1 MCKKLAQF
9 RNFTYICITL
19 MKNTMKTFTLII
31 ASALLFASCAKE
43 DITINNTNTPN
54 PQPNN
59 YEYYNLNI
67 NDVPQFVGEI
77 DGTTT
82 QFVAGTDGVENVA
95 SVSYTGNNSTL
106 ATEFTVRENGAV
118 VGKLIIAKRYIA
130 KTSLTDSSNV
140 RQFFATGNYGFSA
153 DNSTSGVVITYIDQN
168 NTVWTSKA
176 GDNASGNFN
185 IGTIKT
191 AVTNPCMVVT
201 YEVKTK
207 IDLGCK
213 LYNNGKSITISGSA
227 IGQFAVAQ

>member
-1 MCKKLAQF
+1 
-9 RNFTYICITL
+9 
-19 MKNTMKTFTLII
+19 MK
-31 ASALLFASCAKE
+31 ALKFILPVAILFASCAKE
-43 DITINNTNTPN
+43 EISPITPNTPN

-118 VGKLIIAKRYIA
+118 VGKLVIAKRYIA

-140 RQFFATGNYGFSA
+140 RQFFAAGNYGFSA

-168 NTVWTSKA
+168 NTVWTSKS
-176 GDNASGNFN
+176 GNNADGNFN
-185 IGTIKT
+185 ISTIKT

-213 LYNNGKSITISGSA
+213 LYNNGKSMVISGSA

>member
-19 MKNTMKTFTLII
+19 MKNTMKTFTLIF

-43 DITINNTNTPN
+43 EIAINNTNTPN

-59 YEYYNLNI
+59 YEYYNLNV
-67 NDVPQFVGEI
+67 NEVPQFVGEI

-82 QFVAGTDGVENVA
+82 QLVAGTDGVENVA

-106 ATEFTVRENGAV
+106 ATEFTVRENGNI
-118 VGKLIIAKRYIA
+118 VGKLVIAKRYIN
-130 KTSLTDSSNV
+130 KTSLTDSINV
-140 RQFFATGNYGFSA
+140 RQFFNVGTYGYSA
-153 DNSTSGVVITYIDQN
+153 DNSNSGVVITYIDQN
-168 NTVWTSKA
+168 NVVWTSKG
-176 GDNASGNFN
+176 GDNSNGAFN
-185 IGTIKT
+185 IQNIKT
-191 AVTNPCMVVT
+191 AVSAPCSVVT

-207 IDLGCK
+207 MDLGCK
-213 LYNNGKSITISGSA
+213 LYNNGKSISISGSA

>member
-1 MCKKLAQF
+1 
-9 RNFTYICITL
+9 
-19 MKNTMKTFTLII
+19 MKTFTLII
-31 ASALLFASCAKE
+31 SAALLFASCAKE
-43 DITINNTNTPN
+43 DISINNTNTPN

-106 ATEFTVRENGAV
+106 ATEFTVRENGNV
-118 VGKLIIAKRYIA
+118 IGKLVIAKRYIN

-140 RQFFATGNYGFSA
+140 RQFFNVGDYGYATS
-153 DNSTSGVVITYIDQN
+153 NSNSGVVITYIDQN
-168 NTVWTSKA
+168 NVVWTSKA
-176 GDNASGNFN
+176 GDNTNSTFGIRNN
-185 IGTIKT
+185 TS
-191 AVTNPCMVVT
+191 AVSAPCTVVT

-213 LYNNGKSITISGSA
+213 LYNNGKSISISGSA

>member
-19 MKNTMKTFTLII
+19 MKNTMKTFTLIF

-43 DITINNTNTPN
+43 EIAINNTNTPN

-67 NDVPQFVGEI
+67 NEVPQFVGEI

-106 ATEFTVRENGAV
+106 ATEFTVRENGNII
-118 VGKLIIAKRYIA
+118 GKLVIAKRYIN

-140 RQFFATGNYGFSA
+140 RQFFNVGEYGYSA
-153 DNSTSGVVITYIDQN
+153 DNSNSGVVITYIDQN
-168 NTVWTSKA
+168 NVVWTSKG
-176 GDNASGNFN
+176 GDNANSAFGIRN
-185 IGTIKT
+185 IKT
-191 AVTNPCMVVT
+191 AVTAPCSVVT

-213 LYNNGKSITISGSA
+213 LYNNGNSISISGSA

>member
-1 MCKKLAQF
+1 
-9 RNFTYICITL
+9 

-31 ASALLFASCAKE
+31 SAALLFASCAKE
-43 DITINNTNTPN
+43 DISINNTNTPN

-67 NDVPQFVGEI
+67 NEVPQFVGEI

-106 ATEFTVRENGAV
+106 ATEFTVRENGNII
-118 VGKLIIAKRYIA
+118 GKLVIAKRYIN

-140 RQFFATGNYGFSA
+140 RQFFNVGDYGYSA
-153 DNSTSGVVITYIDQN
+153 DNSNSGVVVTYIDQN
-168 NTVWTSKA
+168 NVVWTSKG
-176 GDNASGNFN
+176 GDNANSAFGIRN
-185 IGTIKT
+185 IKT
-191 AVTNPCMVVT
+191 AVTAPCSVVT

-213 LYNNGKSITISGSA
+213 LYNNGNSISISGSA